1 MSNPKYLKSPKDRMK
16 DYIAHEGVSK
26 FLTNIA
32 IGIIVVLALGNL
44 ALSQIHI
51 GVITQIFERL
61 SGLVMF
67 MFVLFGLVTLF
78 LVTRMKDRKSGVYRA
93 MGSIVFTIALG
104 SLFSYYLYNDVL
116 TQPSVTF
123 QTIATSFIFSI
134 ILIVFY
140 IVALVLLIIA
150 QIKHDKS

>member
-1 MSNPKYLKSPKDRMK
+1 MSKQKQLTSIKDRMQ
-16 DYIAHEGVSK
+16 DYISHEGVSK
-26 FLTNIA
+26 FLTNLA
-32 IGIIVVLALGNL
+32 ITLIVILGLGNL

-78 LVTRMKDRKSGVYRA
+78 LATRMKDRKSGVFRA
-93 MGSIVFTIALG
+93 IGSIVLTMALG
-104 SLFSYYLYNDVL
+104 SLFSYYLYHDVS

-123 QTIATSFIFSI
+123 ETVGTSLIFS
-134 ILIVFY
+134 LVL
-140 IVALVLLIIA
+140 VALYAVSLVLIIVA
-150 QIKHDKS
+150 QIKNDEK

>member
-1 MSNPKYLKSPKDRMK
+1 MDEHKALKSRKERIK
-16 DYIAHEGVSK
+16 DYIEHEGISK

-67 MFVLFGLVTLF
+67 LFILFGLVTLF
-78 LVTRMKDRKSGVYRA
+78 LTTRMKDRKSGVYRA
-93 MGSIVFTIALG
+93 MGSIVFTIGLG
-104 SLFSYYLYNDVL
+104 CLFSYYLYHDVV

-123 QTIATSFIFSI
+123 QTVGTSLIFSI
-134 ILIVFY
+134 ILVVFY
-140 IVALVLLIIA
+140 LTALILLIIA
-150 QIKHDKS
+150 QAKHDKQ

>member
-1 MSNPKYLKSPKDRMK
+1 MSKQKQLTSLKDRMK
-16 DYIAHEGVSK
+16 DYISHEGLSK

-32 IGIIVVLALGNL
+32 ITLIVILALGNL

-78 LVTRMKDRKSGVYRA
+78 LATRMKDRKSGVYRA
-93 MGSIVFTIALG
+93 MGSIVITIALG
-104 SLFSYYLYNDVL
+104 SLFSYYLYHDVQ

-123 QTIATSFIFSI
+123 QTVGTSLIFSI
-134 ILIVFY
+134 VLIVLY
-140 IVALVLLIIA
+140 LVSLVLLIVA
-150 QIKHDKS
+150 QVKHDEK